1 MNWSE
6 NEKQLSLWNG
16 EISNLEE
23 KERIAKKL
31 VQRVKDGDVIG
42 VGSGSTSFIAT
53 KAIAKKMKEEN
64 LSITAIPTSYEVK
77 LLCEN
82 LGIPTTTLMV
92 QKPDWSYDG
101 ADEVTKDQQWL
112 VKGRGG
118 AMYKE
123 KLNIASS
130 PITYILV
137 DDSKMVEHI
146 CDKFPIPIEVTPEA
160 INYVRQVL
168 LQMGAEAVTLRLAKG
183 KDGPVMTESSN
194 VILDVVFR
202 HIDETYETKLKSIVG
217 VVETGLFIGYP
228 IVIEK

>member
-1 MNWSE
+1 
-6 NEKQLSLWNG
+6 
-16 EISNLEE
+16 
-23 KERIAKKL
+23 
-31 VQRVKDGDVIG
+31 
-42 VGSGSTSFIAT
+42 
-53 KAIAKKMKEEN
+53 
-64 LSITAIPTSYEVK
+64 
-77 LLCEN
+77 
-82 LGIPTTTLMV
+82 MV